1 LKRQWI
7 EWLLRRAILLIARY
21 TPDCHDMTRLIS
33 QSMDHRLPL
42 STWVRMK
49 LHYIIC
55 VWCERYA
62 EQIAFVKD
70 AARSFAEN
78 SANSG
83 TETILPE
90 KKKRLQ
96 ADIVSRLSGSACH
109 ADKRN
114 GHHS

>member
-1 LKRQWI
+1 
-7 EWLLRRAILLIARY
+7 
-21 TPDCHDMTRLIS
+21 MTRLVS

-42 STWVRMK
+42 SIWARMK

-62 EQIAFVKD
+62 EQIAFVKS
-70 AARSFAEN
+70 AARDFAKN

-83 TETILPE
+83 METISPQ

-96 ADIVSRLSGSACH
+96 ADIVSRL
-109 ADKRN
+109 
-114 GHHS
+114 

>member
-1 LKRQWI
+1 LKRQFTD
-7 EWLLRRAILLIARY
+7 WLPRRAILLIARY
-21 TPDCHDMTRLIS
+21 TPDGHKMTLLVS
-33 QSMDHRLPL
+33 QSMDHRLSF

-62 EQIAFVKD
+62 EQVAFVKS
-70 AARSFAEN
+70 AARGFAKN

-83 TETILPE
+83 TETISAE

-96 ADIVSRLSGSACH
+96 ADIASRL
-109 ADKRN
+109 
-114 GHHS
+114 